1 MAITQEQA
9 NQIIQAYQSGVDPQ
23 TLAAQYGLTQSDVN
37 TYFPGFDTTGLNLPS
52 GAPAPI
58 DTSFNQPL
66 LIPKAPAPINT
77 SFTQQSGSK
86 LPSKA
91 PAPISTSFTQQSGSR
106 LTPGQAQQLYN
117 AYQQGDMTQ
126 LQNLVNQYGVTSS
139 DVQAYF
145 PGFDM
150 ANAPNVSLEIGRAHV

>member
-58 DTSFNQPL
+58 
-66 LIPKAPAPINT
+66 AT
-77 SFTQQSGSK
+77 SFTQQSGSR

-91 PAPISTSFTQQSGSR
+91 PAPIATSFTQQSGSR

-126 LQNLVNQYGVTSS
+126 
-139 DVQAYF
+139 VQDAR
-145 PGFDM
+145 
-150 ANAPNVSLEIGRAHV
+150 SRKGRSCRR